1 MLQLSG
7 VDFNL
12 SSLLV
17 ERPMLDCEHIHEE
30 LRTHMDVN
38 LTLSQL
44 WLEYNEQHPDRCEH
58 TQFCQL

>member
-1 MLQLSG
+1 
-7 VDFNL
+7 
-12 SSLLV
+12 
-17 ERPMLDCEHIHEE
+17 MLDCEHIHEE